1 MNESTE
7 AETPTQKTELLHRVH
22 DQLQAWHLE
31 PSRPARIITPLETA
45 MRIVVGVTIL
55 AIGLVAVLMGIPR
68 LFSTN
73 PAESTFAGFLVFGG
87 MVAAL
92 TGSSLMKFY
101 YGTSLMV
108 GRLLFGLCFVISTL
122 LMVVGLV
129 LAFTSIGI
137 STYLLV
143 IGFLGAVISALALK

>member
-1 MNESTE
+1 
-7 AETPTQKTELLHRVH
+7 
-22 DQLQAWHLE
+22 
-31 PSRPARIITPLETA
+31 
-45 MRIVVGVTIL
+45 
-55 AIGLVAVLMGIPR
+55 
-68 LFSTN
+68 
-73 PAESTFAGFLVFGG
+73 
-87 MVAAL
+87 
-92 TGSSLMKFY
+92 MKFY